1 MVFRRRFRRARVF
14 KRRRFSTMKR
24 RKMRF
29 AMKKSTKLTRYD
41 GVIYVKAITTPQLVV
56 NSAGDAAVLVVSWGD
71 SGISTNQEVFVDDNP
86 EFQAYLA
93 LYEEYRITGV
103 KIEVEPMTSYT
114 NTTATAVFALHRASD
129 PN

>member
-1 MVFRRRFRRARVF
+1 
-14 KRRRFSTMKR
+14 
-24 RKMRF
+24 
-29 AMKKSTKLTRYD
+29 MKKSTKLTRYD